1 MRARWE
7 LGRGV
12 AAAVV
17 LAALAGTSLGQA
29 AKPLALVNGQPI
41 YRAEVDA
48 ILKRQPPSATPLTEA
63 QQKQMQG
70 VALDFLIND
79 MLMKQ
84 FLERQR
90 VGKPPLSPHGPE
102 VNKQLAEFDAALK
115 KKNNSLAQ
123 FLKETGQTE
132 EDVRASIVKELQ
144 WEAYVSEHL
153 KDEDV
158 KRYYDENKVF
168 FDKVM
173 VRASHI
179 LIRVP
184 AAAKPAEREAARAKL
199 LALRKE
205 IVAGKID
212 FAEAAKKYSGCP
224 TAPNGGDLSFFPRKG
239 AVQEPFAKAAYAL
252 NKGEVSDVVETDY
265 GLHLIKV
272 TDRMPGEPSTFDKVK
287 DDVRRMCVEEMG
299 QDILVREHKAAK
311 IQINWP

>member
-1 MRARWE
+1 MTRRQE
-7 LGRGV
+7 LRRG
-12 AAAVV
+12 
-17 LAALAGTSLGQA
+17 LAALAAFAVLAGTALGQA
-29 AKPLALVNGQPI
+29 AKPMAVVNGQRI

-48 ILKRQPPSATPLTEA
+48 ILKRQPPSATPLTAA

-84 FLERQR
+84 FLQRQQ
-90 VGKPPLSPHGPE
+90 VGKAPLGPQSPE
-102 VNKQLAEFDAALK
+102 VSKQLAEFDAGLK

-132 EDVRASIVKELQ
+132 NEVRASIVKELQ
-144 WEAYVSEHL
+144 WEAYVVGHL
-153 KDEDV
+153 SDADIK
-158 KRYYDENKVF
+158 KYYDENKVF

-184 AAAKPAEREAARAKL
+184 AHAKPAEREAVRAKL

-205 IVAGKID
+205 IVAGKLD
-212 FAEAAKKYSGCP
+212 FADAAKKYSECP
-224 TAPNGGDLSFFPRKG
+224 TCKNGGDLGFFPRKG

-252 NKGEVSDVVETDY
+252 NKGQVSDVVETDY

-272 TDRMPGEPSTFDKVK
+272 VDRMPGEPSTYEKVK
-287 DDVRRMCVEEMG
+287 EDVRRMCVEEMG
-299 QDILVREHKAAK
+299 QNILIHEHKTAT